1 MERAPTQAAHRILD
15 EAPLDA
21 LELMNMGVQF
31 LREHVVPEARIHYAI
46 TNTGGYSPNVV
57 QPYAEFCI

>member
-1 MERAPTQAAHRILD
+1 
-15 EAPLDA
+15 
-21 LELMNMGVQF
+21 MNMGVQF

-57 QPYAEFCI
+57 QPYAEVLI